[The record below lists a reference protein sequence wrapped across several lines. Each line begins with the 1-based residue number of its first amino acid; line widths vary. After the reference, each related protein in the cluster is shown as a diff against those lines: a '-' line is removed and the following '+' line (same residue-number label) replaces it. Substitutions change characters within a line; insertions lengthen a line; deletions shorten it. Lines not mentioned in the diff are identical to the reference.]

1 MRRLLLLAALAAAS
15 CSPPPEPAVAPVT
28 TSLVST
34 PAPPLE
40 PAPKAANPLDDV
52 LAGIKV
58 ISPTERI
65 ATRHAVDTF
74 LAHKERLLGTLN
86 GEVVMTDGKPSG
98 LRLYGIAPNTLASAV
113 GFENGDRFVALNGK
127 PVLDDGLPE
136 LLALIDRSFRS
147 NEIEFD
153 IVRKG
158 QPMKLLVHVD
168 SVAK

>member
-1 MRRLLLLAALAAAS
+1 MRPLLLLVGLAAAS

-28 TSLVST
+28 TSST

-40 PAPKAANPLDDV
+40 PSPKAANPLDEV
-52 LAGIKV
+52 LAGIRV
-58 ISPTERI
+58 VSPTERI
-65 ATRHAVDTF
+65 ATRRAVDTF
-74 LAHKERLLGTLN
+74 LAHKERLLGSLN

-98 LRLYGIAPNTLASAV
+98 LRLYGITPNSLASAV

-127 PVLDDGLPE
+127 PILDDGLPE
-136 LLALIDRSFRS
+136 LLALIDRSFKS

-158 QPMKLLVHVD
+158 QPMKLQVHVD
-168 SVAK
+168 TKAP